1 MTLRHQPVHI
11 YQMYIRIHRSAGCQE
26 VVGICD
32 QELLGTTLAEGDLN
46 MVISPSFFGEHLAT
60 EEEILAALH
69 DCGNINMFGERCIDL
84 AVRHG
89 FVERESCRMI
99 AGVPHA
105 IIL

>member
-1 MTLRHQPVHI
+1 MILLHQPTYI
-11 YQMYIRIHRSAGCQE
+11 GTMYLRIHRSAGCKE

-32 QELLGTTLAEGDLN
+32 QELLGTTLSEGDLN
-46 MVISPSFFGEHLAT
+46 ILIHPSFFGADEAT

-69 DCGNINMFGERCIDL
+69 DCENINLFGEQCISL
-84 AVRHG
+84 AIKHG
-89 FVERESCRMI
+89 YLDRESCRMV